1 MITVA
6 YMCVNIGVKLLR
18 LRKGSPCVKARSCK
32 AAVTTG
38 SRYYSTTSGGH
49 SEITFIVFIVLSPVH
64 WQLRGFFFWFPSKSA
79 PPWAVPFYRPCRS
92 LRARYNE
99 THAGPSF
106 HSQAKKRLESWN
118 GSALTHL
125 LISFFLSPSFT
136 TTPPI
141 LPICWISKSFCCWEP
156 CEVAQEK
163 AYQLLLP
170 PLLLVLFSS
179 HSSSAASSPLSLSHK
194 LKQ

>member
-64 WQLRGFFFWFPSKSA
+64 WQLRGFFSDSSPNRLLLGRCLSIGRAAHWGRVTMKRMQARAFTLRLRRDSNRGTALLWHICWFPFFSPLLS
-79 PPWAVPFYRPCRS
+79 PPHLPFLHYAEF
-92 LRARYNE
+92 LRASA
-99 THAGPSF
+99 AGS
-106 HSQAKKRLESWN
+106 HVRLLRKKPINCSCPPF
-118 GSALTHL
+118 S
-125 LISFFLSPSFT
+125 SSSSPPPP
-136 TTPPI
+136 TPP
-141 LPICWISKSFCCWEP
+141 PP
-156 CEVAQEK
+156 
-163 AYQLLLP
+163 P
-170 PLLLVLFSS
+170 PLL
-179 HSSSAASSPLSLSHK
+179 SLCHIN
-194 LKQ
+194 

>member
-38 SRYYSTTSGGH
+38 SRYYCTTSGGH
-49 SEITFIVFIVLSPVH
+49 SVITFIVFIMLSPVH

-125 LISFFLSPSFT
+125 LISFFSPLLSPPHLPFLHYAEFLRASAAGSHVRLLRKKPINCSCPPFSSSSSPP
-136 TTPPI
+136 TPP
-141 LPICWISKSFCCWEP
+141 PP
-156 CEVAQEK
+156 
-163 AYQLLLP
+163 P
-170 PLLLVLFSS
+170 PLL
-179 HSSSAASSPLSLSHK
+179 SLCHIN
-194 LKQ
+194 